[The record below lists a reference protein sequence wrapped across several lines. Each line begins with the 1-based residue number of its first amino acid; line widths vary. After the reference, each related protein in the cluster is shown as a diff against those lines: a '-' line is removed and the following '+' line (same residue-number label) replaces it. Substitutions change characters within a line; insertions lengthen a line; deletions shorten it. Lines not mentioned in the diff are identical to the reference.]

1 LVSGRQNAKQESLGE
16 LRSCWRGK
24 KLKLKTGVEMGLAQG
39 EVGDEEL
46 FPFELVSP

>member
-1 LVSGRQNAKQESLGE
+1 LLVKNAHQWKWSAKRQNTAVALA
-16 LRSCWRGK
+16 RK

-46 FPFELVSP
+46 SPFL